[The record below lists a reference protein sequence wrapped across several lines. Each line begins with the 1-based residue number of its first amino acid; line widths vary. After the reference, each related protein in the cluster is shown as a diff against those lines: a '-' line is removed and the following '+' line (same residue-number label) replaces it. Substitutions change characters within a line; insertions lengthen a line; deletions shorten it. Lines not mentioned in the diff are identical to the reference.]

1 MTIYA
6 EELDRFPVEEKDT
19 VRNLDSLEPDAV
31 GDEVGARRDGN
42 DQVVEVRGFGSPLV
56 GIGDGN
62 REGGCG
68 GGSCGDRGG
77 GDGERSGGAAC
88 SDRFGDV
95 RNQFCAGVEEAQAQ
109 DLTGDVE
116 ACGVHGG
123 GEGAVGAGGV
133 EEGVGAEI
141 GDAGKQGERQE
152 VDGAKDAREPPL
164 VLALDEA
171 VGGGGDVSIWGGWI
185 DVSDTDMNI

>member
-1 MTIYA
+1 MTIHA
-6 EELDRFPVEEKDT
+6 EELDSFPVEEKDT

-56 GIGDGN
+56 RIGDGN

-68 GGSCGDRGG
+68 GGSCGGR
-77 GDGERSGGAAC
+77 DGERSGGG
-88 SDRFGDV
+88 SDRLGDV

-123 GEGAVGAGGV
+123 GEGAVGVGGV
-133 EEGVGAEI
+133 EEGIGAEI

-164 VLALDEA
+164 VLALDKA
-171 VGGGGDVSIWGGWI
+171 VGGGRDVSIWGGWI
-185 DVSDTDMNI
+185 DASDTDMNI